1 MRRMLYVAGCF
12 VLIAGFQLFVLT
24 DRTEDF
30 FAWTIDPPLT
40 AAFLGAGY
48 WSSAILE
55 LGSARRPE
63 WSGARLAMPT
73 VLFFTTITLV
83 LSLVHIDKFHTD
95 SVFGIAW
102 LVVYAA
108 FPVAMAT
115 ILILQARASGGDV
128 PRRSSLPTWMRLVL
142 AVQAVILF
150 ALGAYLYAAPVDAA
164 SLWPWP
170 LTPLTG
176 RAVGAWLLGT
186 GFIAAHVAIENAR
199 ERVDI
204 AAAQLR
210 RLRRPPAR
218 GRGSLLG
225 HAGVERARSGG
236 VPGLPGHHHGR
247 RAIRL
252 AHANRRQPRRRSQL
266 QRRRDPLAGPVE
278 PAHHRSRRHAQ
289 EERRICVGHARQV
302 DGRHHVALV
311 LGQLG
316 DRADRARG
324 SGRPLVDRWSG
335 GCRARRNAR
344 AQAPRRAAL
353 RLARD

>member
-1 MRRMLYVAGCF
+1 MTSPAMRRMLYVAGCF

-108 FPVAMAT
+108 FPISMAT

-204 AAAQLR
+204 ASLSYAAFGVLQLVAV
-210 RLRRPPAR
+210 AR
-218 GRGSLLG
+218 YWDTPEWSALG
-225 HAGVERARSGG
+225 AVVYLGFLATITGVGLYGWLTRTGDNRAGAHRSSAA
-236 VPGLPGHHHGR
+236 
-247 RAIRL
+247 AIRS
-252 AHANRRQPRRRSQL
+252 RPR
-266 QRRRDPLAGPVE
+266 
-278 PAHHRSRRHAQ
+278 
-289 EERRICVGHARQV
+289 
-302 DGRHHVALV
+302 
-311 LGQLG
+311 
-316 DRADRARG
+316 
-324 SGRPLVDRWSG
+324 
-335 GCRARRNAR
+335 
-344 AQAPRRAAL
+344 
-353 RLARD
+353 

>member
-108 FPVAMAT
+108 FPISMAT

-204 AAAQLR
+204 ASLSYAAFGVLQLVAV
-210 RLRRPPAR
+210 AR
-218 GRGSLLG
+218 YWDTPEWSALG
-225 HAGVERARSGG
+225 AVVYLGFLATITGVGLYGWLTRTGDNRAGAHSSSAAAIRSRAR
-236 VPGLPGHHHGR
+236 
-247 RAIRL
+247 
-252 AHANRRQPRRRSQL
+252 
-266 QRRRDPLAGPVE
+266 
-278 PAHHRSRRHAQ
+278 
-289 EERRICVGHARQV
+289 
-302 DGRHHVALV
+302 
-311 LGQLG
+311 
-316 DRADRARG
+316 
-324 SGRPLVDRWSG
+324 
-335 GCRARRNAR
+335 
-344 AQAPRRAAL
+344 
-353 RLARD
+353 

>member
-1 MRRMLYVAGCF
+1 MTSPAMRRMLYVAGCF

-108 FPVAMAT
+108 FPIAMAT

-142 AVQAVILF
+142 VVQAVILF
-150 ALGAYLYAAPVDAA
+150 ALGAYFYAAPVDAA

-204 AAAQLR
+204 AQLSYAAFGVLQLVAV
-210 RLRRPPAR
+210 AR
-218 GRGSLLG
+218 YWDTPEWSALG
-225 HAGVERARSGG
+225 AVAYLSFLATITGVGLYGWLTRTGDSRAGAHSSSAAAIRSRAR
-236 VPGLPGHHHGR
+236 
-247 RAIRL
+247 
-252 AHANRRQPRRRSQL
+252 
-266 QRRRDPLAGPVE
+266 
-278 PAHHRSRRHAQ
+278 
-289 EERRICVGHARQV
+289 
-302 DGRHHVALV
+302 
-311 LGQLG
+311 
-316 DRADRARG
+316 
-324 SGRPLVDRWSG
+324 
-335 GCRARRNAR
+335 
-344 AQAPRRAAL
+344 
-353 RLARD
+353 

>member
-1 MRRMLYVAGCF
+1 MRWMLYVAGCF

-108 FPVAMAT
+108 FPISMAT

-204 AAAQLR
+204 ASLSYAAFGVLQLVAV
-210 RLRRPPAR
+210 AR
-218 GRGSLLG
+218 YWDTPEWSALG
-225 HAGVERARSGG
+225 AVVYLGFLATITGVGLYGWLTRTGDNRAGAHSSSAA
-236 VPGLPGHHHGR
+236 
-247 RAIRL
+247 AIRS
-252 AHANRRQPRRRSQL
+252 RPR
-266 QRRRDPLAGPVE
+266 
-278 PAHHRSRRHAQ
+278 
-289 EERRICVGHARQV
+289 
-302 DGRHHVALV
+302 
-311 LGQLG
+311 
-316 DRADRARG
+316 
-324 SGRPLVDRWSG
+324 
-335 GCRARRNAR
+335 
-344 AQAPRRAAL
+344 
-353 RLARD
+353 

>member
-108 FPVAMAT
+108 FPIAMAT

-204 AAAQLR
+204 ASLSYAAFGVLQLVAV
-210 RLRRPPAR
+210 AR
-218 GRGSLLG
+218 YWDTPEWSALG
-225 HAGVERARSGG
+225 AVVYLGFLATITGVGLYGWLTRTGDNRAGAHSSSAAAIRSRAR
-236 VPGLPGHHHGR
+236 
-247 RAIRL
+247 
-252 AHANRRQPRRRSQL
+252 
-266 QRRRDPLAGPVE
+266 
-278 PAHHRSRRHAQ
+278 
-289 EERRICVGHARQV
+289 
-302 DGRHHVALV
+302 
-311 LGQLG
+311 
-316 DRADRARG
+316 
-324 SGRPLVDRWSG
+324 
-335 GCRARRNAR
+335 
-344 AQAPRRAAL
+344 
-353 RLARD
+353 

>member
-1 MRRMLYVAGCF
+1 MIAEQTRPTTPAMRRMLYVAGAF

-24 DRTEDF
+24 ERTEDF

-55 LGSARRPE
+55 LGSARRTE
-63 WSGARLAMPT
+63 WSAARLAMPT

-83 LSLVHIDKFHTD
+83 LSLIHLDKFHTG

-108 FPVAMAT
+108 FPVSMAT
-115 ILILQARASGGDV
+115 ILVLQMRGAGDDA
-128 PRRSSLPTWMRLVL
+128 PRLSPLPSWVRLTL
-142 AVQAVILF
+142 AVQATILF
-150 ALGAYLYAAPVDAA
+150 ALGAMLYAAPVDAA

-204 AAAQLR
+204 AMLSYAAFGVLQLVAV
-210 RLRRPPAR
+210 AR
-218 GRGSLLG
+218 YWDTPDWSALG
-225 HAGVERARSGG
+225 AAAYLGFLAAMVALGLYGWLTRERHSASASAMRSRAR
-236 VPGLPGHHHGR
+236 
-247 RAIRL
+247 
-252 AHANRRQPRRRSQL
+252 
-266 QRRRDPLAGPVE
+266 
-278 PAHHRSRRHAQ
+278 
-289 EERRICVGHARQV
+289 
-302 DGRHHVALV
+302 
-311 LGQLG
+311 
-316 DRADRARG
+316 
-324 SGRPLVDRWSG
+324 
-335 GCRARRNAR
+335 
-344 AQAPRRAAL
+344 
-353 RLARD
+353 

>member
-108 FPVAMAT
+108 FPISMAT

-204 AAAQLR
+204 AQLSYAAFGVLQLVAV
-210 RLRRPPAR
+210 AR
-218 GRGSLLG
+218 YWDTPQWSALG
-225 HAGVERARSGG
+225 AVVYLGFLATITGVGLYGWLTRTGDNRAGAHSSSAAAIRSRAR
-236 VPGLPGHHHGR
+236 
-247 RAIRL
+247 
-252 AHANRRQPRRRSQL
+252 
-266 QRRRDPLAGPVE
+266 
-278 PAHHRSRRHAQ
+278 
-289 EERRICVGHARQV
+289 
-302 DGRHHVALV
+302 
-311 LGQLG
+311 
-316 DRADRARG
+316 
-324 SGRPLVDRWSG
+324 
-335 GCRARRNAR
+335 
-344 AQAPRRAAL
+344 
-353 RLARD
+353 

>member
-102 LVVYAA
+102 LLVYAA
-108 FPVAMAT
+108 FPIAMAT

-204 AAAQLR
+204 AALSYAAFGVLQLVAVARYWDTPEWSALGAVVYLGFLATITGVGLYGWLTRTGDSRAGAQSASAAAIR
-210 RLRRPPAR
+210 
-218 GRGSLLG
+218 S
-225 HAGVERARSGG
+225 RAR
-236 VPGLPGHHHGR
+236 
-247 RAIRL
+247 
-252 AHANRRQPRRRSQL
+252 
-266 QRRRDPLAGPVE
+266 
-278 PAHHRSRRHAQ
+278 
-289 EERRICVGHARQV
+289 
-302 DGRHHVALV
+302 
-311 LGQLG
+311 
-316 DRADRARG
+316 
-324 SGRPLVDRWSG
+324 
-335 GCRARRNAR
+335 
-344 AQAPRRAAL
+344 
-353 RLARD
+353 

>member
-1 MRRMLYVAGCF
+1 MIEEQIRPTSPAMRWMLYVAGAF

-24 DRTEDF
+24 GRTEDF

-83 LSLVHIDKFHTD
+83 LSLIHLDKFHTD
-95 SVFGIAW
+95 SLFGIAW
-102 LVVYAA
+102 LVVYAC
-108 FPVAMAT
+108 FPVSMTA
-115 ILILQARASGGDV
+115 ILFLQVRNAGGDV
-128 PRRSSLPTWMRLVL
+128 PRRSALPGWVRLTLAAQAAVL
-142 AVQAVILF
+142 FV
-150 ALGAYLYAAPVDAA
+150 LGAMLYVAPVDAA

-204 AAAQLR
+204 AMLSYAAFGVLQLVAV
-210 RLRRPPAR
+210 AR
-218 GRGSLLG
+218 YWDTPDWSALG
-225 HAGVERARSGG
+225 AVAYLGFLATMVALGLYGWRTRHRYSASASAMRSRAR
-236 VPGLPGHHHGR
+236 
-247 RAIRL
+247 
-252 AHANRRQPRRRSQL
+252 
-266 QRRRDPLAGPVE
+266 
-278 PAHHRSRRHAQ
+278 
-289 EERRICVGHARQV
+289 
-302 DGRHHVALV
+302 
-311 LGQLG
+311 
-316 DRADRARG
+316 
-324 SGRPLVDRWSG
+324 
-335 GCRARRNAR
+335 
-344 AQAPRRAAL
+344 
-353 RLARD
+353 

>member
-108 FPVAMAT
+108 FPISMAT

-204 AAAQLR
+204 ASLSYAAFGVLQLVA
-210 RLRRPPAR
+210 LAR
-218 GRGSLLG
+218 YWDTPEWSALG
-225 HAGVERARSGG
+225 AVVYLGFLATITGVGLYGWLTRAGDSRARAHSSSAA
-236 VPGLPGHHHGR
+236 
-247 RAIRL
+247 AIR
-252 AHANRRQPRRRSQL
+252 S
-266 QRRRDPLAGPVE
+266 
-278 PAHHRSRRHAQ
+278 
-289 EERRICVGHARQV
+289 
-302 DGRHHVALV
+302 
-311 LGQLG
+311 
-316 DRADRARG
+316 RAR
-324 SGRPLVDRWSG
+324 
-335 GCRARRNAR
+335 
-344 AQAPRRAAL
+344 
-353 RLARD
+353 

>member
-1 MRRMLYVAGCF
+1 VIAEQTRQTTPAMRRMLYVAGGF
-12 VLIAGFQLFVLT
+12 VLIAGFQLVVLT
-24 DRTEDF
+24 GRTEDF

-55 LGSARRPE
+55 FGSARRRE

-108 FPVAMAT
+108 FPVSMAT
-115 ILILQARASGGDV
+115 ILFLQVRVAGPDE
-128 PRRSSLPTWMRLVL
+128 PRRSSLPSWVRLAL
-142 AVQAVILF
+142 AVQAVVMF
-150 ALGAYLYAAPVDAA
+150 ALGAALYAAPVDAA
-164 SLWPWP
+164 ALWPWP

-204 AAAQLR
+204 AMLSYAAFGILQLVAV
-210 RLRRPPAR
+210 AR
-218 GRGSLLG
+218 YWDTPDWTTLG
-225 HAGVERARSGG
+225 ALAYLGFLAAMTGLGLYGWLTRSRQSASASAMRSRAR
-236 VPGLPGHHHGR
+236 
-247 RAIRL
+247 
-252 AHANRRQPRRRSQL
+252 
-266 QRRRDPLAGPVE
+266 
-278 PAHHRSRRHAQ
+278 
-289 EERRICVGHARQV
+289 
-302 DGRHHVALV
+302 
-311 LGQLG
+311 
-316 DRADRARG
+316 
-324 SGRPLVDRWSG
+324 
-335 GCRARRNAR
+335 
-344 AQAPRRAAL
+344 
-353 RLARD
+353 